1 MPVTDGAL
9 LGFFS
14 RLGGAPPAA
23 ERRTAGAEG
32 ARIPGDGT
40 SWGLALHTTE
50 ITSAPPR
57 KEQQLPYFF
66 EEIPDWC

>member
-32 ARIPGDGT
+32 ARDPR
-40 SWGLALHTTE
+40 WHLATTE
-50 ITSAPPR
+50 ITSQAPR